1 MPVLANIFYLHPTK
15 CGGHSIE
22 KCLNNLEVSYI
33 KTSDLSLE
41 LSTIDALEKES
52 NLIVF
57 GHIDYVP
64 RPKNPRQKDI
74 RNRLLESLYFRFN
87 LIMPTRHPSNLLQS
101 WMHYAKTRCNQIFLR
116 PSYLSQASALDL
128 GMISKVASLRQKAVR
143 VDFTKTGKIC
153 RINEGAEFPIVT
165 LKEED
170 EEHNLNML
178 ATYLAS
184 GPNSLPQLCSL
195 QYQLFHPFWSSIS
208 HNILNKKKV
217 VIDPPVSTL
226 KRSVIYY
233 DCENI
238 TTADKLKLDSLI
250 CNEFGE
256 MLEVTKE
263 NKSLNKNKAK
273 GSDFDSL
280 NQRLRSFA
288 PGEWQIYAKSTQL

>member
-1 MPVLANIFYLHPTK
+1 MNNLFYLHPAK
-15 CGGHSIE
+15 CGGHSIHS
-22 KCLNNLEVSYI
+22 CLKDENTDLYHTNELQI
-33 KTSDLSLE
+33 NQKTLE
-41 LSTIDALEKES
+41 LLKSDQRSI
-52 NLIVF
+52 IC
-57 GHIDYVP
+57 GHIGYLP
-64 RPKNPRQKDI
+64 RAKNDEQKAIKREILKILFFKSD
-74 RNRLLESLYFRFN
+74 
-87 LIMPTRHPSNLLQS
+87 LIMPVRNPSNLLQS

-128 GMISKVASLRQKAVR
+128 GMISKVASLRQQAVR
-143 VDFTKTGKIC
+143 VDFTKNGKIC
-153 RINEGAEFPIVT
+153 RINESAEFPIVT